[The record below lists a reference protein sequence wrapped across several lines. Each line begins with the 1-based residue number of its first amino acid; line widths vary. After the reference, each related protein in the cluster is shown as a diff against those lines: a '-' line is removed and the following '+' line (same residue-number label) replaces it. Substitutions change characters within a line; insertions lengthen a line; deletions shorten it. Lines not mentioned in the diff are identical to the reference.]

1 MEKVYTQVCVEWAM
15 NHFNHKQSRASLCMP
30 YNENNGKAV
39 SGNLY
44 QRFDEGLGIN
54 PPRLLYRPS
63 VTPAMQNYSIQMKGV
78 EIGNCLFTN

>member
-1 MEKVYTQVCVEWAM
+1 
-15 NHFNHKQSRASLCMP
+15 MP

-54 PPRLLYRPS
+54 PPRLLYWLR
-63 VTPAMQNYSIQMKGV
+63 NYYNI
-78 EIGNCLFTN
+78 

>member
-1 MEKVYTQVCVEWAM
+1 
-15 NHFNHKQSRASLCMP
+15 MP

-54 PPRLLYRPS
+54 PPRLLYRLLILTVS
-63 VTPAMQNYSIQMKGV
+63 AVLALV
-78 EIGNCLFTN
+78 

>member
-1 MEKVYTQVCVEWAM
+1 
-15 NHFNHKQSRASLCMP
+15 MP

-54 PPRLLYRPS
+54 PPRLLYRLKY
-63 VTPAMQNYSIQMKGV
+63 VAARNCILPAPTVHLSDVGS
-78 EIGNCLFTN
+78 G